1 MQQEIV
7 RKFLVSELI
16 ASELAW
22 LNYLSEEQDTFHRQP
37 IC

>member
-7 RKFLVSELI
+7 RKILVSELF

-22 LNYLSEEQDTFHRQP
+22 LNCLSEEQDTFHRQP
-37 IC
+37 MC